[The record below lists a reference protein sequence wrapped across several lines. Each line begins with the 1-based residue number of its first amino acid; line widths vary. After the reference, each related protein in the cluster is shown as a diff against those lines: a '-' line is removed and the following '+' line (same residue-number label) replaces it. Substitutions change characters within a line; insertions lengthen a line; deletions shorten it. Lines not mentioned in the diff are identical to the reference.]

1 MLEQGHRAP
10 VINGPLLL
18 PFRACPFR
26 MMRPAAQ
33 GPSFILVQ
41 TASEDVAAGL
51 ERNFVL
57 EIAPCMGPDHF
68 VGSDIDL
75 NDFDV
80 PHNLLDPVFF

>member
-51 ERNFVL
+51 ECKSVWMISASGYPL
-57 EIAPCMGPDHF
+57 EAFASGIRR
-68 VGSDIDL
+68 
-75 NDFDV
+75 
-80 PHNLLDPVFF
+80 

>member
-18 PFRACPFR
+18 PFRACSFR

-51 ERNFVL
+51 ERKSVSVLIGWKPGKKPLPEHIFV
-57 EIAPCMGPDHF
+57 
-68 VGSDIDL
+68 
-75 NDFDV
+75 
-80 PHNLLDPVFF
+80 VFR

>member
-51 ERNFVL
+51 ERK
-57 EIAPCMGPDHF
+57 
-68 VGSDIDL
+68 
-75 NDFDV
+75 
-80 PHNLLDPVFF
+80 FFMMLATPAKHENWYFQGNWV